1 MNLFQHT
8 AARRRLPTYRQ
19 INAARFCFNTQ
30 PPEGGWRTSRLR
42 QQTDRVSTHSRPK
55 AADLTYQTLILLPCF
70 NTQPPEGGCVWLSR
84 SAKTKWF
91 QHTAARRR
99 LQNRWLP
106 QARFS
111 VSTHSRPK
119 AAGLRN
125 PLQTAWRICFN
136 TQPPEG
142 GWSMVGVS
150 GIEKLFQH
158 TAARRRLFFWSKEW
172 RSYTQFQHTA
182 ARRRLGGCFDY
193 RNAALVSTHSRPK
206 AADQKQVSRLNSIK
220 VSTHSRPKAAVRLP
234 KQKLG
239 S

>member
-1 MNLFQHT
+1 MFQHT
-8 AARRRLPTYRQ
+8 AARRRLACEILFRRHG
-19 INAARFCFNTQ
+19 AF
-30 PPEGGWRTSRLR
+30 
-42 QQTDRVSTHSRPK
+42 VSTHSRPK
-55 AADLTYQTLILLPCF
+55 AAELTMLRVASRTCF
-70 NTQPPEGGCVWLSR
+70 NTQPPEGGCTVIL
-84 SAKTKWF
+84 
-91 QHTAARRR
+91 
-99 LQNRWLP
+99 
-106 QARFS
+106 FS
-111 VSTHSRPK
+111 FSCGK
-119 AAGLRN
+119 
-125 PLQTAWRICFN
+125 CFN